1 MTLQGATGAPPQAH
15 SSVVKRVLRQARS
28 GARKVAEALATP
40 LLPEDFLDLIDPLRS
55 GADLRGRV
63 VAVRP
68 ETASATTVVIRPGR
82 GWRTHRPG
90 QYTRIGVDVDG
101 VRQWRAYSITSPVN
115 DAGTITLTIRAI
127 AEGKVSNYVK
137 AHLRPGAVIL
147 LDQATGDFVLPSQ
160 VPDAVLFLT
169 AGSGITPVMGMLRNS
184 PLPRDVVVVHSAP
197 TPEEMLFRTELRALA
212 DAGRIRLIT
221 RFTRA
226 AGVLPVTE
234 LDSVVPDWRTRHT
247 WACGPTALLD
257 DAEAHWAD
265 AGLADHLH
273 TERFRPRIHAVGEGG
288 EITFTRSGITTA
300 ADASTT
306 LLDAGEEA
314 GVLMPSGCRMG
325 ICFNCVVPMT
335 KGSVRDLRTGD
346 LTTAN
351 PDDPVIIQTC
361 VSAAAGP
368 CHLRI

>member
-15 SSVVKRVLRQARS
+15 RSLMERVLTRARS

-63 VAVRP
+63 VRVSP
-68 ETASATTVVIRPGR
+68 ETASATTVEIRPGR

-90 QYTRIGVDVDG
+90 QYTRIGVDVGG
-101 VRQWRAYSITSPVN
+101 VRHWRAYSITSPVT
-115 DAGTITLTIRAI
+115 DADTITLTIRAI

-137 AHLRPGAVIL
+137 AHLRPGDVIM
-147 LDQATGDFVLPSQ
+147 LDQATGGFVLPTP
-160 VPDAVLFLT
+160 VPDSALFLT
-169 AGSGITPVMGMLRNS
+169 AGSGITPVMGMLRNVG
-184 PLPRDVVVVHSAP
+184 LPRDVVVLHSAP
-197 TPEEMLFRTELRALA
+197 TPEEMLFRTELRSLA
-212 DAGRIRLIT
+212 DSGRIRLIT

-226 AGVLPVTE
+226 AGVLSVTE
-234 LDSVVPDWRTRHT
+234 LDTVVPDWRTRHT

-265 AGLADHLH
+265 AGLAARLH

-288 EITFTRSGITTA
+288 QVTFTRSAITA
-300 ADASTT
+300 AAAASTT

-325 ICFNCVVPMT
+325 ICFNCVVHLT
-335 KGSVRDLRTGD
+335 DGSVRDLRTGD

-351 PDDPVIIQTC
+351 PDDPVVIQTC

-368 CHLRI
+368 CHLRV